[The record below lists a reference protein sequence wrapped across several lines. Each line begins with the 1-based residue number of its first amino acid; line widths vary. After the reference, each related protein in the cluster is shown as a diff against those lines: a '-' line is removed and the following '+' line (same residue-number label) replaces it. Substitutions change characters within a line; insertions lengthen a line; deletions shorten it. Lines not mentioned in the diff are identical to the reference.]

1 MKQRGKKKNQNV
13 ITPWLLVE
21 ERRLHQVSSI
31 LSYVYVLVMD

>member
-1 MKQRGKKKNQNV
+1 V